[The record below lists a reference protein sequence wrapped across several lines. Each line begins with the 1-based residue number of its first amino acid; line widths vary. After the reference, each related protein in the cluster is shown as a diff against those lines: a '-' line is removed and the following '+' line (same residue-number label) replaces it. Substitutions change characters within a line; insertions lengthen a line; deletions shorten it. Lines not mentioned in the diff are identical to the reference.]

1 MGASVDLVT
10 GATGYVG
17 GRLIE
22 RLRAEGRPLRAMA
35 RRPERFEPVEG
46 VEPVPGDVVADT
58 GLEAALDGVATAY
71 YLVHSMEPA
80 RAADANG
87 DFGSRDRLAAT
98 NFGRAAAAAGVERIV
113 YLGGIVPGGSQISP
127 HLASRLEVENI
138 LMDAVPGST
147 AFRASIVVGARSSS
161 FRLLVRL
168 VERLRV
174 LPFPAWRDHK
184 TAPVFE
190 LDAIEYLA
198 RAPHAPEAA
207 GRSLD
212 IAGPDEVTYGEMI
225 ERIASVMGVARMP
238 FRLGLSQT
246 PTASAV
252 VSALVGQPVE
262 LVRPLMESLEYD
274 LLPRDRDAQRI
285 FDMRP
290 HGYDRAVEHALR
302 EWEATEELAAR

>member
-1 MGASVDLVT
+1 MGRTVDLVT

-22 RLRAEGRPLRAMA
+22 RLRADGRPLRAMA
-35 RRPERFEPVEG
+35 RRPERF
-46 VEPVPGDVVADT
+46 
-58 GLEAALDGVATAY
+58 AALDGVEAVHGDVVAGSGLREALDGVETAY
-71 YLVHSMEPA
+71 YLIHSMEAA
-80 RAADANG
+80 RAGDANG
-87 DFGSRDRLAAT
+87 DFGSRDRGAAE
-98 NFGRAAAAAGVERIV
+98 NFGRAAADAGVERIV
-113 YLGGIVPGGSQISP
+113 YLGGIVPNGGAISP
-127 HLASRLEVENI
+127 HLASRLEVEDI

-174 LPFPAWRDHK
+174 LPFPAWRDHR
-184 TAPVFE
+184 TSPVFE
-190 LDAIEYLA
+190 LDAIAYLA
-198 RAPHAPEAA
+198 RAPRTPAAA

-212 IAGPDEVTYGEMI
+212 IAGPDVLTYGEMI
-225 ERIASVMGVARMP
+225 ERIAEAMGVARTP
-238 FRLGLSQT
+238 LRVRLSQT

-252 VSALVGQPVE
+252 VAAIVGQPVE

-274 LLPRDRDAQRI
+274 LLPRDRDAQRL
-285 FDMRP
+285 FDLHP
-290 HGYDRAVEHALR
+290 HPYDRAVEHALR